1 VSEAITDRQR
11 FGSLRP
17 PTDVALAGGRS
28 ASRDAGV
35 SSRSR
40 SVSGSPTAT
49 ATTTLPSPAAATPS
63 PTALTIDTF
72 IAQANALCTSANT
85 AGAAVPTPNTS
96 NGSVTNPAVGDLPVI
111 ATYFSSFTPLLNALV
126 PQLQALG
133 TPPSNQS
140 EWAAAL
146 AAFQTVISDFQNG
159 LTAAQAGD
167 LNAYETAIAQEQTDN
182 NQVVQDFT
190 QFGATVCAGQSSS
203 SPTPSASPSP
213 T

>member
-1 VSEAITDRQR
+1 VTQFAGTRRRRFSAVSGIT
-11 FGSLRP
+11 
-17 PTDVALAGGRS
+17 VATASFLFILAACGG
-28 ASRDAGV
+28 G
-35 SSRSR
+35 
-40 SVSGSPTAT
+40 GSPTAT
-49 ATTTLPSPAAATPS
+49 ATTTPPSPTAATPS
-63 PTALTIDTF
+63 PTALSIDTF
-72 IAQANALCTSANT
+72 IAQANALCTSADT

-96 NGSVTNPAVGDLPVI
+96 NGSVTNPAVADLPVI
-111 ATYFSSFTPLLNALV
+111 AIYFSSLIAVFNSLM
-126 PQLQALG
+126 PQLQTLG

-146 AAFQTVISDFQNG
+146 AAFQTGISDFQNAQ
-159 LTAAQAGD
+159 TAAQAGD
-167 LNAYETAIAQEQTDN
+167 LSGYEAAIAQEQTDN

>member
-1 VSEAITDRQR
+1 MNVTQFAGMRRRRFSAASGIT
-11 FGSLRP
+11 
-17 PTDVALAGGRS
+17 VATASFLFILAACGG
-28 ASRDAGV
+28 G
-35 SSRSR
+35 
-40 SVSGSPTAT
+40 GSPTAT
-49 ATTTLPSPAAATPS
+49 ATTTRPSPTAATTS

-72 IAQANALCTSANT
+72 IAQANAVCASANA

-111 ATYFSSFTPLLNALV
+111 ATYFSSLIAVFNSLM

-140 EWAAAL
+140 VWAAAL
-146 AAFQTVISDFQNG
+146 AAFQTGISDFQNAQ
-159 LTAAQAGD
+159 TAAQAGD
-167 LNAYETAIAQEQTDN
+167 LSAYKAAITQEQTDN
-182 NQVVQDFT
+182 NQVVLDFT

-203 SPTPSASPSP
+203 SPMPSASPSP

>member
-1 VSEAITDRQR
+1 MNVMQFAGMRRRR
-11 FGSLRP
+11 FSAAPGIA
-17 PTDVALAGGRS
+17 VATASFLLLAACGG
-28 ASRDAGV
+28 G
-35 SSRSR
+35 
-40 SVSGSPTAT
+40 GSPTAT
-49 ATTTLPSPAAATPS
+49 ATSSRPSRTAATPS

-72 IAQANALCTSANT
+72 IAHANAICTSADA

-96 NGSVTNPAVGDLPVI
+96 NGSVTNPAVTDLPVI
-111 ATYFSSFTPLLNALV
+111 ATYFSSLIAVFNSLT

-146 AAFQTVISDFQNG
+146 AAFQTGITDFQNAQ
-159 LTAAQAGD
+159 TAAQAGD
-167 LNAYETAIAQEQTDN
+167 LSGYKAAITQEQTDN